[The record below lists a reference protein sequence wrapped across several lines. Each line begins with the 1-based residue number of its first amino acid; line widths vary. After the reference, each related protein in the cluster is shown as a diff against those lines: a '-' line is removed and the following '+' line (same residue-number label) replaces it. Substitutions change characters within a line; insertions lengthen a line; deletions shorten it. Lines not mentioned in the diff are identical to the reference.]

1 MTTTYQAFSPA
12 RVWTLT
18 MSTVTQLLR
27 MRILVFLL
35 VISVVVVA
43 ASFAFPTFNAAQ
55 QLKMLKDMCFG
66 LEQLF
71 AYVIAM
77 VATALLLPKDVEDRT
92 LYTILAKPVPR
103 LDYLLG
109 KLFGVLLVVAGG
121 LVLLDVVLSGV
132 LWIKQGYVLEDPLA
146 GLHMQHG
153 GAPPAEAI
161 AAATADVA
169 KQGLTWAL
177 HVAVLAIFLK
187 SAVLTSLTLLISCI
201 ATSTLFS
208 VITSFCFFILGHGES
223 LFREYFFKGGTA
235 WWQYLAAALLSIV
248 CPDLG
253 LFDVVDAVAE
263 GKAVLFADAL
273 HMTGIGLLYTGG
285 YMVVA
290 YLLFVEKE
298 L

>member
-1 MTTTYQAFSPA
+1 MTSYQRFSPA
-12 RVWTLT
+12 RVWALT
-18 MSTVTQLLR
+18 MSTVTQLVR

-43 ASFAFPTFNAAQ
+43 ASFAFPAFNAEQ
-55 QLKMLKDMCFG
+55 QLKMLKDVCFG

-109 KLFGVLLVVAGG
+109 KLFGVLIVIVGG
-121 LVLLDVVLSGV
+121 LFLLDVVLSGV
-132 LWIKQGYVLEDPLA
+132 LWIKQGVVLADALA
-146 GLHMQHG
+146 GLHQQL
-153 GAPPAEAI
+153 GATPPPEAV
-161 AAATADVA
+161 AATTADVM
-169 KQGLTWAL
+169 KQGLTWTL
-177 HVAVLAIFLK
+177 HMGVLAIFLK
-187 SAVLTSLTLLISCI
+187 AAVLTSLTLLISCI
-201 ATSTLFS
+201 ATSTLFT
-208 VITSFCFFILGHGES
+208 VITSFCFFIVGHGET

-235 WWQYLAAALLSIV
+235 WWQYAAAAVLSV
-248 CPDLG
+248 FCPDLS
-253 LFDVVDAVAE
+253 LFDVVDAVTE
-263 GKAVLFADAL
+263 GKVVAVADML
-273 HMTGIGLLYTGG
+273 HMTGIGSLYVAG
-285 YMVVA
+285 YMAVA

>member
-1 MTTTYQAFSPA
+1 MSSSYKSFSPA
-12 RVWTLT
+12 RIWALT

-35 VISVVVVA
+35 VISAVVVA

-55 QLKMLKDMCFG
+55 QLKMLKDVCFG

-109 KLFGVLLVVAGG
+109 KFLGVMLVVAGG
-121 LVLLDVVLSGV
+121 LLLLDVVLSGV
-132 LWIKQGYVLEDPLA
+132 LWIKQGSVLEDSLE
-146 GLHMQHG
+146 GLHMQLG
-153 GAPPAEAI
+153 RTPPPEAI
-161 AAATADVA
+161 AAVTADVA
-169 KQGLTWAL
+169 KQGLTWTL
-177 HVAVLAIFLK
+177 HLAVLAIFLK
-187 SAVLTSLTLLISCI
+187 AAVLASLTLLISCI
-201 ATSTLFS
+201 ATSTLFT
-208 VITSFCFFILGHGES
+208 VIVSFCFFILGHGET

-235 WWQYLAAALLSIV
+235 WWQYLAAAVLAIF
-248 CPDLG
+248 CPDLS
-253 LFDVVDAVAE
+253 LFDMVDAVAE
-263 GKAVLFADAL
+263 GKAVLFADVL
-273 HMTGIGLLYTGG
+273 HMTGMGLLYAGG
-285 YMVVA
+285 YLVVA

>member
-1 MTTTYQAFSPA
+1 MSSPYKSFSPA
-12 RVWTLT
+12 RIWALT

-55 QLKMLKDMCFG
+55 QLKMLKDVCFG

-109 KLFGVLLVVAGG
+109 KLFGVLIVIGGG
-121 LVLLDVVLSGV
+121 LILLDVMLSGV
-132 LWIKQGYVLEDPLA
+132 LWIKQGYVLEDTLA
-146 GLHMQHG
+146 GLHMQLG
-153 GAPPAEAI
+153 GTPPPEAI
-161 AAATADVA
+161 AAATADVE

-187 SAVLTSLTLLISCI
+187 ASVLVSLTLLISCI

-208 VITSFCFFILGHGES
+208 VITSFCFFIMGHGET

-235 WWQYLAAALLSIV
+235 WWQYLAAAVLAIF
-248 CPDLG
+248 CPDLS
-253 LFDVVDAVAE
+253 LFDVVDAVTE
-263 GKAVLFADAL
+263 GRGVLLADAL
-273 HMTGIGLLYTGG
+273 RMSGIGLLYTSG

>member
-1 MTTTYQAFSPA
+1 MPPYRHFSPA
-12 RVWTLT
+12 RIWALT
-18 MSTVTQLLR
+18 MSTVTQLVR
-27 MRILVFLL
+27 MRILVVLL

-43 ASFAFPTFNAAQ
+43 ASFAFPAFSAEQ
-55 QLKMLKDMCFG
+55 QLKMLKDVCFG

-103 LDYLLG
+103 LEYLLG
-109 KLFGVLLVVAGG
+109 KLFGVLMVIIGG
-121 LVLLDVVLSGV
+121 IVLLDVVLSGV
-132 LWIKQGYVLEDPLA
+132 LWLKQASVLADA
-146 GLHMQHG
+146 VQGLNLQHG
-153 GAPPAEAI
+153 GTAPPEAI

-169 KQGLTWAL
+169 KQGLTWTL
-177 HVAVLAIFLK
+177 HLGVLAIFLK
-187 SAVLTSLTLLISCI
+187 AAVLTSLTLLISCI
-201 ATSTLFS
+201 ASSTLFT
-208 VITSFCFFILGHGES
+208 VITSFSFFIVGHGET

-235 WWQYLAAALLSIV
+235 WWQYAAAALLSV
-248 CPDLG
+248 FCPDLS

-263 GKAVLFADAL
+263 GKAVAL
-273 HMTGIGLLYTGG
+273 SDVMSMTGIGCLYVVG

-290 YLLFVEKE
+290 HLLFVEKE